1 MIAEDIKEQASV
13 ERKPDS
19 WYVGALEQALI
30 EVQQRTGQTFDQ
42 GGVKQGDLFFFSYN
56 AGSSQYLQFWDV
68 QPLAV
73 VVGFYEDGF
82 LGCNLHLSLIHI

>member
-1 MIAEDIKEQASV
+1 MIADDIKEQASV

-42 GGVKQGDLFFFSYN
+42 GGVKQGDLFFFS
-56 AGSSQYLQFWDV
+56 
-68 QPLAV
+68 
-73 VVGFYEDGF
+73 
-82 LGCNLHLSLIHI
+82 